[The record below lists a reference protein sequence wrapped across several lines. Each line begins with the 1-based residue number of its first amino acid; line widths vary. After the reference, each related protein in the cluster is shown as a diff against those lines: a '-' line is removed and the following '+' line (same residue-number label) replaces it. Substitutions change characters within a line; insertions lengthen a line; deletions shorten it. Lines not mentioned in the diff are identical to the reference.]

1 MRLEFY
7 ENRLNYR
14 AAICVKAMSK
24 KLKFRVKILRRHFES
39 QI

>member
-24 KLKFRVKILRRHFES
+24 KLKFRVFADILKAKFEK
-39 QI
+39 